1 MEKEKNKKHFNQAIS
16 ACLLGI
22 PCRWNEKNKENKQAI
37 KEFLKG
43 KTLIIC
49 PEIMAG
55 LPTPRPACEIVG
67 GDGKDVLENRAKIL
81 DREGNDYTDEFV
93 KGAKL
98 ALDFIKENKIKKVLL
113 KSGSPSC
120 GAANIYIGDFSGNKK
135 EGLGVFAALL
145 QAHGIE
151 IQEFD

>member
-1 MEKEKNKKHFNQAIS
+1 MEDNKDKNNLDQAIS

-22 PCRWNEKNKENKQAI
+22 PCRWNEKGKNNPKAI

-43 KTLIIC
+43 KTLVIC
-49 PEIMAG
+49 PEVMAG
-55 LPTPRPACEIVG
+55 LPTPRPACEITG
-67 GDGKDVLENRAKIL
+67 GDGKDVLTGKAKIV
-81 DREGNDYTDEFV
+81 DKNGNDYTKDFI

-98 ALDFIKENKIKKVLL
+98 AMDLIQKNEIKKVLL
-113 KSGSPSC
+113 KSGSPTC
-120 GAANIYIGDFSGNKK
+120 GAAHIYTGDFSGQKK

-151 IQEFD
+151 IEEFD